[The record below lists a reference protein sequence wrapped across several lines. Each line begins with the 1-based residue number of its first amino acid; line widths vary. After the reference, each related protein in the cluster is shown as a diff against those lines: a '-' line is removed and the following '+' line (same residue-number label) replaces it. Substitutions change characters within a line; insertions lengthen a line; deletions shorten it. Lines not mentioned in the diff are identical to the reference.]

1 MRFYLTGLARPKKVA
16 LHLSAMFPTNK
27 LTTSQEL
34 AAKLYG
40 YRDWHEMAEIT
51 KNGGNPPS
59 KLDEYLSEDEQA
71 VRSIEQYENICKV
84 LNLSKTDAKRI
95 ALIRQ
100 LLTSRVSVKL
110 PDKPKSTSS
119 KRKKKTG
126 SLS

>member
-51 KNGGNPPS
+51 KSGENPPS
-59 KLDEYLSEDEQA
+59 KLDEYLSEEEQA
-71 VRSIEQYENICKV
+71 ARSFEQNEIICKV
-84 LNLSKTDAKRI
+84 LNLSKADANRI

-100 LLTSRVSVKL
+100 ILTSRVAVKI

-119 KRKKKTG
+119 KRK
-126 SLS
+126 